1 MLDHV
6 TPFFALLSF
15 FLVSTPFAW
24 HVRSKNVGTIVLSVW
39 LMLGNLDNFVNSM
52 VWWNSSANLAPGLC
66 ELSIR
71 LKHVM
76 FIAIPASN
84 LVIARKLESIASTR
98 QVRAS
103 GADHK
108 RSIIIDLLVC
118 VGVPFVY
125 GCLMIVNQSNRYAII
140 EEAGCWTMLVSS
152 WVFVLLVAAPVVIV
166 SLCSAIYSVLAFRW
180 FWIRRRQF
188 QAVLAS
194 SASTINKSK
203 YIRLL
208 LLTAVDMLI
217 FFPIYVGTIGK
228 EITEA
233 IVVPYGTWSSVHS
246 GFNHIHQYPAS
257 LVMMD
262 PAFKTY
268 LIMSRLVCPVSGI
281 IFFAMFGLGQ
291 EIRQG
296 YRQAFDGALHLCRV
310 RKQSKPSLPQH
321 NVADIEVVTFRPR
334 STFGDGGNPRSEKF
348 GSNTYCKSEEA

>member
-15 FLVSTPFAW
+15 FLVLMPFAW
-24 HVRSKNVGTIVLSVW
+24 HIRSRNVGTIALSVW
-39 LMLGNLDNFVNSM
+39 LILGNLDNFVNSM
-52 VWWNSSANLAPGLC
+52 VWWNSIADLAPGFC
-66 ELSIR
+66 EISVR

-98 QVRAS
+98 QVRATA
-103 GADHK
+103 ADHK
-108 RSIIIDLLVC
+108 RSIIIDLLIC
-118 VGVPFVY
+118 VGIPFVY
-125 GCLMIVNQSNRYAII
+125 GSLMIINQSNRYAII

-194 SASTINKSK
+194 SASTINRSR
-203 YIRLL
+203 YVRLL

-217 FFPIYVGTIGK
+217 FFPIYVGTVGK
-228 EITEA
+228 EIREA
-233 IVVPYGTWSSVHS
+233 IVIPYGSWSSVHS
-246 GFNHIHQYPAS
+246 GFSHIHQYPAS

-262 PAFKTY
+262 PSFKRY
-268 LIMSRLVCPVSGI
+268 LILSRLVCPISGI

-291 EIRQG
+291 EVRQG
-296 YRQAFDGALHLCRV
+296 YRQAFDKASRLCKI
-310 RKQSKPSLPQH
+310 RKEPKPSLPQH
-321 NVADIEVVTFRPR
+321 VVADIEVVTFQSR
-334 STFGDGGNPRSEKF
+334 SSFYDGASPRSEKF
-348 GSNTYCKSEEA
+348 VPSTQKSEEA